1 MRKIL
6 ASTLAA
12 MVALSAFAGAAEAKQ
27 WKKYHHYKGPPP
39 HARYYP
45 GPYYRP
51 YYYDP
56 GPAIAAGVI
65 FGTLG
70 AMALS
75 NNYGYGGPRSHTA
88 WCEWRY
94 KTYNPATDQFYAKPG
109 VLAYCHAP
117 YDY

>member
-1 MRKIL
+1 MRATTRDRTI
-6 ASTLAA
+6 APTTTIR
-12 MVALSAFAGAAEAKQ
+12 V
-27 WKKYHHYKGPPP
+27 
-39 HARYYP
+39 R
-45 GPYYRP
+45 
-51 YYYDP
+51 
-56 GPAIAAGVI
+56 AIAAGVI

-70 AMALS
+70 ALALS